1 MKFIAT
7 DELGRLAK
15 WLRILGFDTV
25 LEKDKRSIVIRSLR
39 EGRVILT
46 RDSKMSRFSGVR
58 LAKIESDF
66 VEEQL
71 ERLIKELDLKIDAD
85 RLFTICV
92 LCDEKL
98 IEVKKEDVK
107 GRVPDYVF
115 DTQEVFMRCP
125 KCRKI
130 YWQGTHWE
138 LVNKFL
144 GKVRG

>member
-115 DTQEVFMRCP
+115 DTQQVFMRCP